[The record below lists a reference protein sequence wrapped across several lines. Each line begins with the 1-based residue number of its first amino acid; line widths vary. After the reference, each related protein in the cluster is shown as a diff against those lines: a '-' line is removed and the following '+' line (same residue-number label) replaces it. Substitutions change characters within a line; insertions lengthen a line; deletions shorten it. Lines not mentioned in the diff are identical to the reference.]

1 MIKFVVPVGVN
12 MSFINQNSFT
22 IIAVASVGLLAFFLF
37 RKGFETR
44 NLFLVGALTLGLM
57 LSFLLLQ
64 PGSST
69 TQDSADVLAQI
80 GSGQPVLLEFQSNY

>member
-1 MIKFVVPVGVN
+1 
-12 MSFINQNSFT
+12 
-22 IIAVASVGLLAFFLF
+22 
-37 RKGFETR
+37 
-44 NLFLVGALTLGLM
+44 VGALTLGLM

-69 TQDSADVLAQI
+69 AQDTGEVLAQI

>member
-1 MIKFVVPVGVN
+1 

-37 RKGFETR
+37 RKGFEAR

-69 TQDSADVLAQI
+69 AQDTGEVLAQI

>member
-1 MIKFVVPVGVN
+1 MIKFVEPDGVD

-37 RKGFETR
+37 RKDFEAR

-69 TQDSADVLAQI
+69 AQDTGEILAQI